1 MPSRKRNQGK
11 ARKAKAAAA
20 SIDGSREQSSSS
32 QRQEPTPPGE
42 NNDIVISG
50 GLRLNAGCKHG
61 FRNDPSDI
69 CRIQMLQKFINVYYG
84 GIKRNLQLYET
95 VQERANASL
104 NEILSECCEVFTDT
118 QNRELAL
125 SYLVSRG
132 TDMVLRGYKENKECI
147 TATTNAVTM
156 LEGFSSLAKKE
167 NMGTTSAFMKGI
179 DAISGCE
186 RTTVKFYHERS
197 QCSCLDKHRRMAAK
211 TQKKMGVCHN
221 CNQSK
226 VRSSLMLCGSC
237 RRSQYCSRQCQTAH
251 WQKHKEECK
260 IMSKCIH

>member
-1 MPSRKRNQGK
+1 MSTLTSLI
-11 ARKAKAAAA
+11 A
-20 SIDGSREQSSSS
+20 SLTGIEQS
-32 QRQEPTPPGE
+32 
-42 NNDIVISG
+42 V
-50 GLRLNAGCKHG
+50 
-61 FRNDPSDI
+61 
-69 CRIQMLQKFINVYYG
+69 
-84 GIKRNLQLYET
+84 QLYET
-95 VQERANASL
+95 AEDRADASCKK
-104 NEILSECCEVFTDT
+104 ILAECCEVFTDN
-118 QNRELAL
+118 QNRELAR

-132 TDMVLRGYKENKECI
+132 IDMVLRGYKENKECI

-221 CNQSK
+221 CRQAIE
-226 VRSSLMLCGSC
+226 RTSLMLCGSC
-237 RRSQYCSRQCQTAH
+237 KCSQYCSRQCQTAH

-260 IMSKCIH
+260 MLSRCIH